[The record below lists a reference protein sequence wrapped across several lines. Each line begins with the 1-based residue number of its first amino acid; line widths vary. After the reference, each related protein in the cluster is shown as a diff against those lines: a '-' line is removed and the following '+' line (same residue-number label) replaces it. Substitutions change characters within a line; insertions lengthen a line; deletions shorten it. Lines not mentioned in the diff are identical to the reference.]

1 MVIAGID
8 IETTGLEQEK
18 GHRIVE
24 VAAILYD
31 LDSARELGKFVQR
44 INPERSIDP
53 AAQAVH
59 GIRYDDLIECP
70 PWDLV
75 APKLVKIMSKCDLLV
90 AHNGESFD
98 MPFIAAELIRIGQ
111 PVPNVVCLDTMVEG
125 RWATP
130 LGKLPN
136 LGELCFACG
145 VTYEPEKA
153 HAADYDVE
161 VMMASFFHGYRKG
174 FFRLPETLRVKEAA

>member
-1 MVIAGID
+1 MIVAGID
-8 IETTGLEQEK
+8 IETTGLEQVK

-98 MPFIAAELIRIGQ
+98 MPFIAGELLRIGQ

-130 LGKLPN
+130 LGKLPS
-136 LGELCFACG
+136 LRELCFACG
-145 VTYEPEKA
+145 VEYDTEKA
-153 HAADYDVE
+153 HAADYDVT
-161 VMMASFFHGYRKG
+161 VMMRSFFHGLKRG
-174 FFRLPETLRVKEAA
+174 FFKVPDMVQHG